1 MINGK
6 FSCKMRSDLSMES
19 LAAKWGVMIHWHKFL
34 TAKMGRKW
42 SIDRNLAARWG
53 GVIHWW
59 EVFLFGKDC
68 ANDNRLYNNGR
79 WHERWRVDPPS
90 CQPNGPNLTWG
101 FTLHFPHVNPMAQA
115 FTWGFTLHFPHL
127 NPMAWV
133 SLYLRLYPI
142 LSSSQHNDAYGHGC
156 LNFLT
161 KGSNEEMW
169 FFAWVGRRVER
180 RMDFKTAKWMK
191 IWIHR

>member
-1 MINGK
+1 
-6 FSCKMRSDLSMES
+6 
-19 LAAKWGVMIHWHKFL
+19 
-34 TAKMGRKW
+34 MGRKW

-142 LSSSQHNDAYGHGC
+142 LSSSQHNGAYGHGC